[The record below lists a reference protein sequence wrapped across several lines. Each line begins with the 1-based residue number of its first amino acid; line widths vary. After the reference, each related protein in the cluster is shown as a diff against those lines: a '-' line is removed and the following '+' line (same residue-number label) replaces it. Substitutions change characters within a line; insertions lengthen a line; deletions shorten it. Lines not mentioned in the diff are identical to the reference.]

1 MAFHRSIAMF
11 PRLTLI
17 GAMWAFGCAAS
28 AQTVAPP
35 AASTTAAPALSPA
48 TVREIADRV
57 DAEVTSQRLVG
68 LSLALVKNGV
78 IALELHR
85 GFEDRE
91 ANIPATGSTMYRWA
105 SISKPV
111 TAVAA
116 MQLADAGKLDL
127 NADVRSFVPEWP
139 EKPWPVTSRQ
149 LLGHL
154 GGVVHYSNG
163 PVVGDPPRADRE
175 HPYED
180 VVDAVG
186 RFAKSPLVCEPGT
199 AYAYTTHG
207 YILLSAAVQRAGGE
221 PFWSQVRSRIAA
233 PAGMTTFRPDYQWE
247 AIPNRAVGYRHVG
260 EGETARTVRSTD
272 TDVSWKLGGGG
283 FISTVGDLARFSIAV
298 MDARLVPRETLDVM
312 WTEQKTRDGK
322 GTNYGLG
329 FGVRRDGGV
338 RLVQHSGSQEKTAT
352 FLLLDPAAGAGV
364 AIMSNTEGANLSELA
379 RDVLSLARLGADPTK
394 TPAGR

>member
-1 MAFHRSIAMF
+1 MVFERTLARLA
-11 PRLTLI
+11 RLTLV
-17 GAMWAFGCAAS
+17 GALGVSCGAT

-35 AASTTAAPALSPA
+35 ASASAIAPALTPA
-48 TVREIADRV
+48 VASAIADRI
-57 DAEVTSQRLVG
+57 DAEVLRQHLVG
-68 LSLALVKNGV
+68 LSLVVVKDGAIV
-78 IALELHR
+78 LEVHR

-91 ANIPATGSTMYRWA
+91 AETPASDRTMYRWA

-111 TAVAA
+111 TAIAA
-116 MQLADAGKLDL
+116 VQLANAGKLDL
-127 NADVRSFVPEWP
+127 DADVRTLVPEWP
-139 EKPWPVTSRQ
+139 EKPWAVTSRQ

-163 PVVGDPPRADRE
+163 PVVADPPRADVA

-207 YILLSAAVQRAGGE
+207 YILLSGVVQRAGGE
-221 PFWSQVRSRIAA
+221 PFWSQVRTRIAA

-247 AIPNRAVGYRHVG
+247 AIPHRAIGYRNIGSG
-260 EGETARTVRSTD
+260 EARRSVRSTD

-298 MDARLVPRETLDVM
+298 MDRRLVPQESLETM

-322 GTNYGLG
+322 STAYGLG
-329 FGVRRDGGV
+329 FGIRRDGGV

-352 FLLLDPAAGAGV
+352 FLTLDPHARAAV
-364 AIMSNTEGANLSELA
+364 AIMSNTEGAQLADLAGAVLTLA
-379 RDVLSLARLGADPTK
+379 RDGAEPTK